1 MSDAKLAKMQKD
13 IDEKNKEIGVL
24 EKRLNKK
31 DLIGLSSKSK
41 FKEGSS
47 IRDRYKKRIERL
59 QNEIKQIKQDR
70 IELKS
75 NMKLKD
81 KPRTL
86 PKFDTTTGKAVNE
99 SGRDFENKSQ
109 QVSAATKQNNN
120 NKKNNKT
127 TRSSNE
133 SSNAQAIKDAAA
145 KRKTAKL
152 NKEKK
157 LNKSKKQPFKPKT
170 LVTQAADDDA
180 VQIAKQGSANK
191 KTVVDNLNK
200 SVKGGQDTLK
210 DNPQAKGVGGKR
222 KAAEAM
228 ATLESKANK
237 TAKDK
242 TVTKNK
248 KEGIGA
254 KIARALNDTSNQ
266 EDSMDPDF
274 NQKYHNLNKGGAVKK
289 KYGMREGG
297 FTKRGGMYK
306 KGY

>member
-13 IDEKNKEIGVL
+13 IDKKNKEISVL

-31 DLIGLSSKSK
+31 NLIGQSSKSK

-47 IRDRYKKRIERL
+47 IRDRYKKRKERL

-75 NMKLKD
+75 NMKLKNR
-81 KPRTL
+81 PRTQ

-120 NKKNNKT
+120 NRKNNKT
-127 TRSSNE
+127 TSSSSK

-145 KRKTAKL
+145 KRKKQKQNTVKNL
-152 NKEKK
+152 KNSE
-157 LNKSKKQPFKPKT
+157 QPFKPKT

-180 VQIAKQGSANK
+180 VQIAKEGIANK

-200 SVKGGQDTLK
+200 SVKEGKQTLK

-228 ATLESKANK
+228 ATLESQANK

-242 TVTKNK
+242 NVTKNK
-248 KEGIGA
+248 KEGIGSR
-254 KIARALNDTSNQ
+254 IARALSDTSNQ

>member
-13 IDEKNKEIGVL
+13 IDKKNKEIGVL

-31 DLIGLSSKSK
+31 NLIGISSKSK

-47 IRDRYKKRIERL
+47 IRDRYKKRKERL
-59 QNEIKQIKQDR
+59 QNEVKQIKQDR

-75 NMKLKD
+75 NIKLKD
-81 KPRTL
+81 RPRTQ
-86 PKFDTTTGKAVNE
+86 PKFDTTTGRAVNE

-109 QVSAATKQNNN
+109 QVSAAAKQNNN
-120 NKKNNKT
+120 NKKNNNT
-127 TRSSNE
+127 TSSSNN

-145 KRKTAKL
+145 KRKKQKQNTV
-152 NKEKK
+152 KK
-157 LNKSKKQPFKPKT
+157 LKNSKQPFKPRT
-170 LVTQAADDDA
+170 LVTQASDDDA
-180 VQIAKQGSANK
+180 VQIAKEGSANK

-210 DNPQAKGVGGKR
+210 NNPQAKGVGGKR

-228 ATLESKANK
+228 ATLESEANK
-237 TAKDK
+237 KAKDK
-242 TVTKNK
+242 NVTKNK

-254 KIARALNDTSNQ
+254 RIARALSDTSNQ

-274 NQKYHNLNKGGAVKK
+274 NQKYHNLNKGGAVKR